1 MSVSLLFALRF
12 PSSPVPTACSCA
24 FKKQQHTML
33 TGMSTGRLGVGS
45 RSGHDMLGNLDLHA
59 FRAAVTH
66 SGQIF
71 LRASKSQF
79 TAKSPG
85 ESPERRVLPV
95 PGKVPGV
102 KGVGNQHDVAS
113 ALFCTFLVGETLQRA
128 GDVPFFNIR
137 PILLSAF
144 LNITALQAVSAIV
157 PA

>member
-1 MSVSLLFALRF
+1 
-12 PSSPVPTACSCA
+12 
-24 FKKQQHTML
+24 ML

-59 FRAAVTH
+59 FRAAVIH
-66 SGQIF
+66 SGQTY

-79 TAKSPG
+79 LAKSPG

-95 PGKVPGV
+95 PGKVPGEFSRV

-137 PILLSAF
+137 PILLLGLF
-144 LNITALQAVSAIV
+144 
-157 PA
+157 

>member
-1 MSVSLLFALRF
+1 
-12 PSSPVPTACSCA
+12 
-24 FKKQQHTML
+24 ML

-45 RSGHDMLGNLDLHA
+45 RSGHDMLANLDLHA

-66 SGQIF
+66 SGQIY

-79 TAKSPG
+79 LAKS
-85 ESPERRVLPV
+85 SAVARRREFSRPR
-95 PGKVPGV
+95 V

-137 PILLSAF
+137 PILILGDRAC
-144 LNITALQAVSAIV
+144 
-157 PA
+157 

>member
-1 MSVSLLFALRF
+1 
-12 PSSPVPTACSCA
+12 
-24 FKKQQHTML
+24 ML

-59 FRAAVTH
+59 FHAAVTH
-66 SGQIF
+66 SGQIY

-79 TAKSPG
+79 LAKSP
-85 ESPERRVLPV
+85 EFSR
-95 PGKVPGV
+95 V

-137 PILLSAF
+137 PILILDDRACLRAF
-144 LNITALQAVSAIV
+144 FQYQAYSSSWHPIVCLPHRLQAMG
-157 PA
+157 

>member
-66 SGQIF
+66 SGQIY

-79 TAKSPG
+79 PAKSPG

-95 PGKVPGV
+95 PGKVWEFSRV

-128 GDVPFFNIR
+128 GDVPFLNIR
-137 PILLSAF
+137 PILLLGLF
-144 LNITALQAVSAIV
+144 
-157 PA
+157 

>member
-66 SGQIF
+66 SGQIY

-79 TAKSPG
+79 PAKSPG

-95 PGKVPGV
+95 PGKVPIPPQPGEFSRV

-128 GDVPFFNIR
+128 GDVPFLNIR
-137 PILLSAF
+137 PILLLGLF
-144 LNITALQAVSAIV
+144 
-157 PA
+157 